1 MTGNIK
7 AIRTRIKSVEST
19 CHITRAMQLVASSKM
34 RVATMRMEKSKNF
47 FRAVQEAFG
56 EIAARG
62 CDSVYMKERPVVKR
76 CLIIIAGDRG
86 LAGGYNANIFRAVRA
101 NKYDVKS
108 VIAIPIGKRACDFCR
123 TEGYECAA
131 EYESVEAFGGED
143 AVKLA
148 DTVRTLFRDGGADTV
163 ELFYTEYVSALTQ
176 TARQEMILPIKPT
189 GETARRGAAETVY
202 EPDPVT
208 VFDAVIPQYLTGYL
222 VGAVG
227 YSFASETAA
236 RRNAMDSATGNAE
249 EMIETL
255 SLAYNRARQ
264 GAITQEITEIVAGS
278 TQA

>member
-19 CHITRAMQLVASSKM
+19 CHITRAM
-34 RVATMRMEKSKNF
+34 
-47 FRAVQEAFG
+47 QEAFG

-101 NKYDVKS
+101 NKYDAKS
-108 VIAIPIGKRACDFCR
+108 VIAIPVGKRACDFCR

-143 AVKLA
+143 AVKVA

-189 GETARRGAAETVY
+189 GETARYGAAETVY

-222 VGAVG
+222 IGAVG

-236 RRNAMDSATGNAE
+236 RRNAMDSATGNE
-249 EMIETL
+249 
-255 SLAYNRARQ
+255 
-264 GAITQEITEIVAGS
+264 
-278 TQA
+278 